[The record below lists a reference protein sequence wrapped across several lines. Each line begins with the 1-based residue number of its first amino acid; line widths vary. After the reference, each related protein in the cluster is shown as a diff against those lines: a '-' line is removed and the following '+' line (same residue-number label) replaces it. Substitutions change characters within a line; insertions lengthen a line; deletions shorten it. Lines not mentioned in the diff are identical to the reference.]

1 MKKKKKKPP
10 YKLRACGGR
19 GKKGCCF
26 TGFDLMKGR
35 TFETLRQA
43 A

>member
-10 YKLRACGGR
+10 HNNCGG
-19 GKKGCCF
+19 KKRGCCLKS
-26 TGFDLMKGR
+26 FDLMKGR
-35 TFETLRQA
+35 TFEMPLKQA

>member
-1 MKKKKKKPP
+1 MKNKKR
-10 YKLRACGGR
+10 KLRILSNCGG
-19 GKKGCCF
+19 KKRGCCF

-35 TFETLRQA
+35 TFETMKKA